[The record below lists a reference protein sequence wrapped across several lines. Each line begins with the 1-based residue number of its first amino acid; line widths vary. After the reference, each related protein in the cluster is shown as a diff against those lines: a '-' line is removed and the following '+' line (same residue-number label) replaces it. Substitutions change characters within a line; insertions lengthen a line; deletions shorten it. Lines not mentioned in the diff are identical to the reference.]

1 MIIFDPAQVEAAR
14 QGSRAAL
21 ESLVNAASSPVFNVA
36 MRMLAH
42 REDAEDA
49 TQEILIKIITHLG
62 DVRDIDLAGAWAFRV
77 ATRHLTQTARLG
89 RIERMRL
96 SFGDFAADLETSKG
110 DAAQFGL
117 TEVEHQLA
125 LKEVKVGCT
134 LAMLVCLSRPL
145 RMAYILGDIFEMTDT
160 EASNTL
166 DIPAGTYR
174 QRLRRARSAINGFLQ
189 STCSIQNP
197 SAPCRCENRI
207 APALQMGRV
216 HKGVT
221 RLDSDQTGS
230 ASPQDIRKDIATLE
244 TAQRS
249 VAIMRSNPEFTTS
262 VPSFVER
269 LLDQLSQ

>member
-1 MIIFDPAQVEAAR
+1 MIIFDPVQVEAAR

-21 ESLVNAASSPVFNVA
+21 ETLINAAKGPVFNLA

-77 ATRHLTQTARLG
+77 ATRHLAQTARLG
-89 RIERMRL
+89 RVEKMRL
-96 SFGDFAADLETSKG
+96 TFEDFAEDLNLGQGESSHL
-110 DAAQFGL
+110 GL
-117 TEVEHQLA
+117 TKIEHQLA

-160 EASNTL
+160 EASDVL
-166 DIPAGTYR
+166 GIPAGTYR
-174 QRLRRARSAINGFLQ
+174 QRLRRARSSISGFMQ
-189 STCSIQNP
+189 SNCSIQSA

-207 APALQMGRV
+207 APALQMGRIA
-216 HKGVT
+216 KGAAH
-221 RLDSDQTGS
+221 LDSDQAGQM
-230 ASPQDIRKDIATLE
+230 SPHDIRKDVASLE

-249 VAIMRSNPEFTTS
+249 VAIMRSNPQFATS
-262 VPSFVER
+262 VSSLVEQ
-269 LLDQLSQ
+269 LLDQIP

>member
-1 MIIFDPAQVEAAR
+1 MIRFDPVQVEAAR

-21 ESLVNAASSPVFNVA
+21 EALVNAAKGPVFNLA

-62 DVRDIDLAGAWAFRV
+62 EVRDTDLAGAWAFRV
-77 ATRHLTQTARLG
+77 ATRHLSHTARLG
-89 RIERMRL
+89 RVERMRL
-96 SFGDFAADLETSKG
+96 SFEDFAEDLNRGQRGPSHLE
-110 DAAQFGL
+110 L

-160 EASNTL
+160 EASEIL
-166 DIPAGTYR
+166 EIPAGTYR
-174 QRLRRARSAINGFLQ
+174 QRVRRARLTVSGFLQ
-189 STCSIQNP
+189 SNCSLQSR

-207 APALQMGRV
+207 TPALQMGRIA
-216 HKGVT
+216 KGAAQ
-221 RLDSDQTGS
+221 LDSDQAGQK
-230 ASPQDIRKDIATLE
+230 SPLEIGQDVATLE
-244 TAQRS
+244 AAQRS
-249 VAIMRSNPEFTTS
+249 VAIMRSNPQFAST
-262 VPSFVER
+262 VPSLVHQV
-269 LLDQLSQ
+269 LAQMS

>member
-21 ESLVNAASSPVFNVA
+21 ESFSHAAKGPVFNLA

-77 ATRHLTQTARLG
+77 ATRHLAETARQG
-89 RIERMRL
+89 RVEKMRL
-96 SFGDFAADLETSKG
+96 TFDDFSEDLMLGQDES
-110 DAAQFGL
+110 AHLGL
-117 TEVEHQLA
+117 TKIEHQIA

-160 EASNTL
+160 EACEAL
-166 DIPAGTYR
+166 GIPAGSYR
-174 QRLRRARSAINGFLQ
+174 QRLRRARLSISGFMQ
-189 STCSIQNP
+189 SNCSIQFA
-197 SAPCRCENRI
+197 SAACRCENRI
-207 APALQMGRV
+207 APALQMGRIA
-216 HKGVT
+216 KGVT
-221 RLDSDQTGS
+221 HLDSDQAGQV
-230 ASPQDIRKDIATLE
+230 SPHDIRQDVAVLE
-244 TAQRS
+244 IAQRS
-249 VAIMRSNPEFTTS
+249 VAIMRSNPEFATS
-262 VPSFVER
+262 VPSLVEQ
-269 LLDQLSQ
+269 LLDRIS